1 MAADALFDVFAGG
14 GELGERMRAI
24 DWASTSL
31 GPVETWPQ
39 SLRTCVRIIL
49 TSSQPMFVWWGDELI
64 TLYNDAYCS
73 ILAGKHPSALGKPAA
88 EVWREI
94 WGAVGPRAQR
104 AMRDYQGTFDE
115 ALLLIMER
123 SGYREETYYTFSYS
137 PVPGDRGEP
146 GGILC
151 ANSSDTQ
158 RIFGERQ
165 QVLLREV
172 SAASAEARTPSE
184 VCERS
189 GRAISRS
196 RRCSPSRTTRR
207 ASRPPPGSR
216 RVIRC
221 SRRSPSAERS
231 PAARSRCA
239 RSPARPACPPARG

>member
-39 SLRTCVRIIL
+39 SLRTCVRSIL

-64 TLYNDAYCS
+64 NLYNDAYCS

-104 AMRDYQGTFDE
+104 AMRDNQGTFDE

-137 PVPGDRGEP
+137 PVPGDRGAP

-165 QVLLREV
+165 QALLREV
-172 SAASAEARTPSE
+172 SAATAA
-184 VCERS
+184 
-189 GRAISRS
+189 AK
-196 RRCSPSRTTRR
+196 
-207 ASRPPPGSR
+207 
-216 RVIRC
+216 
-221 SRRSPSAERS
+221 RS
-231 PAARSRCA
+231 PAARARSA
-239 RSPARPACPPARG
+239 RSPARPACPPARGTSPRAKRSHCRSRAATVRSRPCSSSRATRSAGSMTTTGASSSCSRYR